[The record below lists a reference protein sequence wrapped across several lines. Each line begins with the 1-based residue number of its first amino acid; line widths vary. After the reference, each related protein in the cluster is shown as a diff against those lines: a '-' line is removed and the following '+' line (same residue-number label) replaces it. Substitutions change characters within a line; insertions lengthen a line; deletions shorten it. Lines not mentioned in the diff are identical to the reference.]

1 MKRSAFSI
9 LLALALG
16 TIAWA
21 DEIEGMEEIYG
32 PRDLAMVSGIG
43 GLTVGVNGRGRI
55 SLCKWP
61 SPGYNDQISYRVRA
75 AGPSGREVDP
85 GHGLLWGIR
94 MDGELVW
101 MNDPRWEIRQRYD
114 APSNTIMVTEA
125 RWPGSGVVATQR
137 ISVLPLS
144 DVFVSEMEVS
154 GVASPPQFYW
164 FANFTPCTR
173 HLPELPV
180 ADWLLDDLNDFAAFS
195 DPNEGIVI
203 HFRPEK
209 PSRKDWERAE
219 RLSKSAARAG
229 QWRSF
234 RDGAWIAYQGIN
246 GLQAAQCGS
255 GATTP
260 AEAVGLLRDA
270 AGRSSAAT
278 GDCYSVAEITPER
291 KGRWYRARVAVA
303 FGKSYAQVK
312 ESLDQVAE
320 RDTAGLFRETAD
332 FQRRLLSLAKYP
344 ETENQRISDYLQRA
358 QLTIL
363 TSRDSITGSIVRSPA
378 IQPPLARDWPRYG
391 AWMIHAM
398 DHAGGLEIAESHIK
412 FYLNNVR
419 SAYARGKPI
428 GSLPSA
434 TYTDGVDASPH
445 FLVDDEAVAWL
456 LWAIGEHG
464 GFVPERRRN
473 DFFESIW
480 EPLVL
485 CTDFLADWKDSRRGA
500 PLWAEDP
507 ITLSDTKTRERLFAS
522 KLGLDAAIDV
532 ATAIGRTPPGPWL
545 DRQRQIDNLVRGL
558 ILDGEIQWRV
568 GEPLP
573 MFLDELGEVDEQ
585 VLEEAAAS
593 RLQALEE
600 LRGIGA
606 AKAFAEL
613 ALLWRGQP
621 DKLARLKPYT
631 ILALQNSLTESAE
644 VDSSQRKPLF
654 PDALTSALCII
665 SVHLVYASPD

>member
-1 MKRSAFSI
+1 MKRSALSL

-16 TIAWA
+16 TVARA
-21 DEIEGMEEIYG
+21 DEIESMEEIYG

-43 GLTVGVNGRGRI
+43 RLTVGVNGRGRI

-75 AGPSGREVDP
+75 TGPSGREVDP
-85 GHGLLWGIR
+85 GHGLQWGIR

-101 MNDPRWEIRQRYD
+101 MNDPRWQIGQRYE
-114 APSNTIMVTEA
+114 APSNTIMVTQA
-125 RWPGSGVVATQR
+125 RWPESRVVVTQR
-137 ISVLPLS
+137 VSVLPQR
-144 DVFVSEMEVS
+144 DVFVSELEVA
-154 GVASPPQFYW
+154 GAASPPQVYW

-180 ADWLLDDLNDFAAFS
+180 ADWLLDNLNDFAVFS
-195 DPNEGIVI
+195 DADEGVVV

-209 PSRKDWERAE
+209 PGREDWERAE
-219 RLSKSAARAG
+219 RLSESAASAG

-234 RDGAWIAYQGIN
+234 RDGTWIAYRGS
-246 GLQAAQCGS
+246 GVFQAAHCGS
-255 GATTP
+255 GTVTP
-260 AEAVGLLRDA
+260 AEALSFLRDP
-270 AGRSSAAT
+270 AGRASAAT
-278 GDCYSVAEITPER
+278 GDCYSVVEIIPEKKSDR
-291 KGRWYRARVAVA
+291 YRASVAVA
-303 FGKSYAQVK
+303 FGESYAQAK
-312 ESLDQVAE
+312 ELLDDVAE
-320 RDTAGLFRETAD
+320 MDAADLFRETAD
-332 FQRRLLSLAKYP
+332 FQRRLLRVAKYP

-363 TSRDSITGSIVRSPA
+363 ASRDSSTGSVVRSPA

-398 DHAGGLEIAESHIK
+398 DQAGRLDVAESHIK
-412 FYLNNVR
+412 FYLSNVR
-419 SAYARGKPI
+419 STYARGKPM
-428 GSLPSA
+428 GSLPSS
-434 TYTDGVDASPH
+434 TYTDGVEASAH

-456 LWAIGEHG
+456 LWAISEHG
-464 GFVPERRRN
+464 RFLPEGARN
-473 DFFESIW
+473 EFFESIW
-480 EPLVL
+480 EPVVL

-507 ITLSDTKTRERLFAS
+507 ITLGDTKTRERLFAS
-522 KLGLDAAIDV
+522 KLGLDGAINVAA
-532 ATAIGRTPPGPWL
+532 AIGRAPPESWL

-558 ILDGEIQWRV
+558 VLAGGIQWGV

-585 VLEEAAAS
+585 ILEEAATS

-600 LRGIGA
+600 LSGYDA

-613 ALLWRGQP
+613 AMLWRGQP
-621 DKLARLKPYT
+621 DKLARLRPYT
-631 ILALQNSLTESAE
+631 MLAMQNSLTEPGQ
-644 VDSSQRKPLF
+644 VDSAPREPLF
-654 PDALTSALCII
+654 PDALVSALCII
-665 SVHLVYASPD
+665 AAHIVLAPPG

>member
-1 MKRSAFSI
+1 MKRSALSV
-9 LLALALG
+9 LLVLALG
-16 TIAWA
+16 TIART
-21 DEIEGMEEIYG
+21 DEIEGLEEIYG

-43 GLTVGVNGRGRI
+43 RLTVGVNGRGRI

-85 GHGLLWGIR
+85 GHGLQWGIR

-101 MNDPRWEIRQRYD
+101 MNDPRWEIGQRYD

-125 RWPGSGVVATQR
+125 RWSESDVVVTQHV
-137 ISVLPLS
+137 SVLPLR
-144 DVFVSEMEVS
+144 DVFVSELEVS
-154 GVASPPQFYW
+154 GAASPPQLYW

-195 DPNEGIVI
+195 DGDEGVVV
-203 HFRPEK
+203 HFRPER
-209 PSRKDWERAE
+209 PGREDWERAE
-219 RLSKSAARAG
+219 RLSKSAARAD

-234 RDGAWIAYQGIN
+234 RDGTWIAYRGS
-246 GLQAAQCGS
+246 GVFQAAHCGS
-255 GATTP
+255 GAVTP
-260 AEAVGLLRDA
+260 AEAVSLLRDV
-270 AGRSSAAT
+270 AGRASAAT
-278 GDCYSVAEITPER
+278 GDCYSVAEIIPE
-291 KGRWYRARVAVA
+291 KKSDHYRASVAVA
-303 FGKSYAQVK
+303 FGESYGQVK
-312 ESLDQVAE
+312 ELLDDLAE
-320 RDTAGLFRETAD
+320 MDAADLFRETAD
-332 FQRRLLSLAKYP
+332 FQRRLLKLAKYP

-363 TSRDSITGSIVRSPA
+363 ASRDSITGSIVRSPA

-398 DHAGGLEIAESHIK
+398 DHAGGLNVAESHIK
-412 FYLNNVR
+412 FYLSNVR
-419 SAYARGKPI
+419 STYARGKPM
-428 GSLPSA
+428 GSLPSS
-434 TYTDGVDASPH
+434 TYTDGVEASPH

-456 LWAIGEHG
+456 LWAISEHG
-464 GFVPERRRN
+464 GFLPEGRRN

-480 EPLVL
+480 EPVVL

-507 ITLSDTKTRERLFAS
+507 ISLRDTKTRERLFAS
-522 KLGLDAAIDV
+522 KLGLDGAIDV
-532 ATAIGRTPPGPWL
+532 ATAIGRTPPESWL

-558 ILDGEIQWRV
+558 ALDRGIRWGV
-568 GEPLP
+568 GEALP

-600 LRGIGA
+600 LRGYHA

-613 ALLWRGQP
+613 ALLWRDQP
-621 DKLARLKPYT
+621 DKLARLRPYT
-631 ILALQNSLTESAE
+631 MLALQNSLTEPGE
-644 VDSSQRKPLF
+644 VDFSLREPLF
-654 PDALTSALCII
+654 PDALASALCMI
-665 SVHLVYASPD
+665 SAHIVHASPK